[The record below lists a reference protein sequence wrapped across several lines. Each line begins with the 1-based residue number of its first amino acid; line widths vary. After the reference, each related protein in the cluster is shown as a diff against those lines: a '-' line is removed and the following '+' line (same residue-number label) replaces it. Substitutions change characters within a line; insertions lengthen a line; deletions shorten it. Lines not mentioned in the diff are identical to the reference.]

1 VGQCLAYAPAMCCLK
16 GRVSCVTSK
25 DECHVL
31 HQRTSVMCY
40 IKGRVSCVTSKHECH
55 VLHQRTSGLQYTRY
69 CPICGLMIA
78 HLWINVSHMRP
89 THRRSGPKL
98 LAVGTHC
105 ASCNRTAHMIMA
117 RMHTCA
123 RAHTRTHTHTHAQ
136 AHTNIARDVTDLYC
150 ALDNGTHTLSHT
162 HTHTAGERKIK
173 ACA

>member
-1 VGQCLAYAPAMCCLK
+1 MGQCLAYAPAMCCLK

-25 DECHVL
+25 
-31 HQRTSVMCY
+31 
-40 IKGRVSCVTSKHECH
+40 HECH
-55 VLHQRTSGLQYTRY
+55 VLHQSTSGLQYTRY

-150 ALDNGTHTLSHT
+150 ALDNGTHTLSLS